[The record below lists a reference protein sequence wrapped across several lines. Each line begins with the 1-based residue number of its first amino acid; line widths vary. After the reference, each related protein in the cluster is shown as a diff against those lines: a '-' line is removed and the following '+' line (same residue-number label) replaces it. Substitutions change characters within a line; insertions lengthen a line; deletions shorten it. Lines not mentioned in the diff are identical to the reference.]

1 MESGEFRSGTTQVSG
16 CEFIPFVE
24 GGPEE
29 CFIPAGHTR
38 FLSNN
43 VNTDNQEE
51 NERRNM
57 AVVTG
62 DRTILVVRV
71 IADDKST
78 TASESDLAR
87 YVFDDVVN
95 VATQYKACSHDQLN
109 FMKADDRAL
118 TGNHDGGGETGISN
132 GVTTVRVHMS
142 TNEGDSA
149 MRNAITS
156 ALNQNFGQS
165 SPTHLADHVMYCL
178 PAGTMIGIAY
188 AYVNS
193 WNSVYNNEWCDYMSV
208 QMHEI
213 GHNLNLAHANE
224 IGAYQDQTGMVSD
237 DSFLTDCILC
247 TKTYGLSSPVLM
259 TKFLLVDGVLLW
271 KE

>member
-87 YVFDDVVN
+87 YVFDDFVN
-95 VATQYKACSHDQLN
+95 VATQYKACSHGKLN
-109 FMKADDRAL
+109 FIKASGRAL
-118 TGNHDGGGETGISN
+118 TSNNGGGDTGISN

-142 TNEGDSA
+142 TNKGDSA

-224 IGAYQDQTGMVSD
+224 IGAYQDQTGMVSN
-237 DSFLTDCILC
+237 DSILTDCILC